1 MHERKNEKTA
11 AILTINDAPDMSI
24 AGRKM
29 VAREL
34 RRQINLFVV
43 HGELYSRRF
52 HYRYLYQEGDYATQ
66 KGHK

>member
-1 MHERKNEKTA
+1 MHGERHEKTA
-11 AILTINDAPDMSI
+11 AILTINDAPDMDL

-34 RRQINLFVV
+34 RHQLTMFVA
-43 HGELYSRRF
+43 HGDVYSRRF

-66 KGHK
+66 KGNK